1 MKTVFQNGRI
11 FVGSSILS
19 DDKATFQ
26 NSMVI
31 EDGRVQY
38 VGPYLSHQI
47 SLTKDSG
54 SNVVDLQNQLVI
66 PGFIDAHVHI
76 LHFGLSL
83 HKVDLRRCQS
93 LEEIR
98 LSIKQYAGSHPSV
111 PRILCKSWRYA
122 STDGKGL
129 ASMIDDL
136 DERPILIEASDLHST
151 WCNTAALEEMQVNPL
166 PNPPGGTIH
175 RDEAGRPSGLLSEAA
190 HFDIVWPFIAQV
202 TTREEKIK
210 ALESALTAYT
220 SAGYTGLVDMA
231 MDEDTWG
238 VLQEVH
244 KSQQLPL
251 NIAVHWLVPYTDDRN
266 SMFRYVDRAI
276 TLNQEFNVDSSPRC
290 YVAGIK
296 LIGDGVIDG
305 CTAALH
311 QPYSSTG
318 SNVDPI
324 WPQEAML
331 AVVQRAD
338 AAGLQCAIH
347 AIGDRTATQAID
359 VLASVANPG
368 RRHRI
373 EHLEL
378 TTIED
383 AKRLGAL
390 GITASVQPVHLD
402 PAGFTAWPG
411 LLGPHRCERA
421 FAYKEF
427 REGGA
432 PLAFGTDAPTARY
445 LPLPNLYNAT
455 TRRSARQ
462 PESTATV
469 NEKYGLSLVA
479 AVTAASSGAAYS
491 CRADHW
497 TGQLKPGY
505 AANFVVLETD
515 WNPQTLLQ
523 SRVCQTWFEGKKVFD
538 AAEPISA

>member
-1 MKTVFQNGRI
+1 MKTIFQNGRI
-11 FVGSSILS
+11 FIGPSVSS
-19 DDKATFQ
+19 DATTTFHS
-26 NSMVI
+26 SMVI
-31 EDGRVQY
+31 EDDHIQY
-38 VGPYLSHQI
+38 VGSELSEQ
-47 SLTKDSG
+47 SKQAKYSG
-54 SNVVDLQNQLVI
+54 ASIIDLQNRIVV
-66 PGFIDAHVHI
+66 PSFIDAYVHI

-83 HKVDLRRCQS
+83 EKVDLKQCQS

-98 LSIKQYAGSHPSV
+98 LTIKQYATSHPEA
-111 PRILCKSWRYA
+111 PRILCKSWRYS
-122 STDGKGL
+122 STDGVAL

-151 WCNTAALEEMQVNPL
+151 WCNTSALKELQVDPL

-175 RDEAGRPSGLLSEAA
+175 RDEAGRPSGLLAEAA
-190 HFDIVWPFIAQV
+190 HFDLVWPFIARV
-202 TTREEKIK
+202 TSRGEKLK
-210 ALESALTAYT
+210 ALQSAMTAYT

-231 MDEDTWG
+231 MDEDTWD
-238 VLQEVH
+238 VLREFYTNQKPSIH
-244 KSQQLPL
+244 
-251 NIAVHWLVPYTDDRN
+251 IAAHWLIPYTDDHDA
-266 SMFRYVDRAI
+266 MFRYVERAI
-276 TLNQEFNVDSSPRC
+276 VLNQEFNINSSRTC
-290 YVAGIK
+290 YIAGIK

-347 AIGDRTATQAID
+347 AIGDRTVTQAID
-359 VLASVANPG
+359 VLARVANPSG
-368 RRHRI
+368 RHRI

-378 TTIED
+378 TTVED
-383 AKRLGAL
+383 ARRLGAL

-402 PAGFTAWPG
+402 PAGFASWPR
-411 LLGPHRCERA
+411 LLGQHRCKRA

-427 REGGA
+427 LEGGA
-432 PLAFGTDAPTARY
+432 PLAFGTDAPTARH

-455 TRRSARQ
+455 TRRSAHQ
-462 PESTATV
+462 PESTAAV
-469 NEKYGLSLVA
+469 NEQYGISLA
-479 AVTAASSGAAYS
+479 TAVIAASTGAAYS

-505 AANFVVLETD
+505 AANFVVIETD
-515 WNPQTLLQ
+515 WDPASLLQ
-523 SRVCQTWFEGKKVFD
+523 SRVCQTWFDGKKVFD
-538 AAEPISA
+538 AVEPVLP